1 MRSVSVSVPATS
13 ANLGPGY
20 DCLGLALEVR
30 DEVSVTVSQTPG
42 VRVNVVGQGAE
53 DLPKD
58 ESHLIAR
65 TILEFAAELGQPIAG
80 LEITC
85 VNSIPQGRGM
95 GSSAAAIVAALV
107 ITRELCQADSISDA
121 QLLERANQ
129 IEGHPDT
136 VAACLLGGMTISWL
150 DENGGAH
157 AVSLPVVAD
166 VVPVVG
172 TPNIELS
179 TKKARGMLPAQVAH
193 EDAVFNLSRTAL
205 LVAALTADPSKLF
218 IATEDRLHQQYR
230 AAAYPDSAKLVA
242 DLREQNIAACISGA
256 GPSVLALTTPAQ
268 SAQVVEFMQSAGFS
282 AAGHKVANQGAIV
295 KTS

>member
-1 MRSVSVSVPATS
+1 VCVSVPATS

-30 DEVSVTVSQTPG
+30 DEVTATISSTPG
-42 VRVNVVGQGAE
+42 VRVTVTGQGADE
-53 DLPKD
+53 LPND
-58 ESHLIAR
+58 ERHLVAR
-65 TILEFAAELGQPIAG
+65 TVLEFAAELGQPISG
-80 LEITC
+80 LDISC
-85 VNSIPQGRGM
+85 INSIPQGRGM

-129 IEGHPDT
+129 IEGHPDN

-150 DENGGAH
+150 DEVGGAH
-157 AVSLPVVAD
+157 AVSLPVAEG

-179 TKKARGMLPAQVAH
+179 TKKARGMLPEKVAH
-193 EDAVFNLSRTAL
+193 VDAVFNLSRTAL
-205 LVAALTADPSKLF
+205 LVAALTTDPSKLF
-218 IATEDRLHQQYR
+218 TATEDRLHQQYR
-230 AAAYPDSAKLVA
+230 AGAYPDSAQLVA
-242 DLREQNIAACISGA
+242 NLRAEDIAACISGA

-282 AAGHKVANQGAIV
+282 AAGHLVANQGAIV
-295 KTS
+295 KSR